1 MSVMRGQILNLSQAL
16 KDAKRPWQRGQ
27 MPVVYVE
34 RYVHVK
40 LPSGL
45 DLPPCLLISAV
56 EAGKKVLSAILAVLP
71 ICNDIAN
78 ISAIGRSKGPW
89 MLLGVMSLWSIQKLG
104 KPKKDMVG
112 AWSSI
117 QMLHSIYVELLASYE
132 LRIDLMSSF
141 IPRKKIIFYFVK
153 SVV

>member
-16 KDAKRPWQRGQ
+16 KDAKSPLQLVQ

-34 RYVHVK
+34 RYVHLK
-40 LPSGL
+40 LPEDL
-45 DLPPCLLISAV
+45 NLPPYLLISAI
-56 EAGKKVLSAILAVLP
+56 EGKKVLSAILAVLP
-71 ICNDIAN
+71 SSNDIAK
-78 ISAIGRSKGPW
+78 ISAIGRSKGLW

-117 QMLHSIYVELLASYE
+117 LDIIVMLHSIYVELLASFE
-132 LRIDLMSSF
+132 LRIDLISSF
-141 IPRKKIIFYFVK
+141 RA
-153 SVV
+153 